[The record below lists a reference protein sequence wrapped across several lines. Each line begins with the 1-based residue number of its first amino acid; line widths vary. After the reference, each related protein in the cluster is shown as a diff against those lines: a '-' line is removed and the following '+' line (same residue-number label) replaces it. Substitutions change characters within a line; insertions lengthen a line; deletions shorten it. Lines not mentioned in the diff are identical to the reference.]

1 MRANPKER
9 NPMENYETI
18 TLLYILFVWLV
29 VIHTFEEIS
38 QDVFGLQIGPI
49 KASRK
54 KYLLGARMIST
65 VNLGT
70 LALFVSGNRLG
81 LYIGIFT
88 SSIFGILQALVH
100 TIGFIKEGGKPE
112 KLGAGFYTSLP
123 LAIGGA
129 VLLYNILQA
138 I

>member
-1 MRANPKER
+1 
-9 NPMENYETI
+9 MENYDTLS
-18 TLLYILFVWLV
+18 LLYILFIWLV

-54 KYLLGARMIST
+54 KYLFGASMIST
-65 VNLGT
+65 INLGT
-70 LALFVSGNRLG
+70 LALIVCGNKLG
-81 LYIGIFT
+81 LYVGIFT
-88 SSIFGILQALVH
+88 SSIFGIFQALVH

-129 VLLYNILQA
+129 VLLYNILQV